1 MACDEV
7 WKRQQERMSNAP
19 PTWDPDLY
27 ERYKAYRDRPAL
39 DLLLQVPADLS
50 PREIWDLGCGP
61 GEHAAVLA
69 ARHPEAVV
77 HGLDQSEAML
87 AAARR
92 RTASVDWVHGDIA
105 AWRPKDAPDLVFSNA
120 ALQWLPD
127 HAELFPRIMSRIAPG
142 GVFACQIPISEGE
155 AWSETLAEAAC
166 AGPWAAKLAGV
177 RHVHPTAPTQDYYA
191 WLGPLSREVD
201 IWETRYLHV
210 LEGEDPVVEWMSGT
224 ALRPLVQALEGAERE
239 AFLETYRAL
248 TARAFPRQADGTTL
262 FPFPRLFMVA
272 RRA

>member
-1 MACDEV
+1 
-7 WKRQQERMSNAP
+7 MSNAP

-27 ERYKAYRDRPAL
+27 ERYKTYRDRPAL
-39 DLLLQVPADLS
+39 DLLLQVPGDLS

-69 ARHPEAVV
+69 ARHPGAAV
-77 HGLDQSEAML
+77 HGLDQSETML

-92 RTASVDWVHGDIA
+92 RTGAVDWVQGDIG
-105 AWRPKDAPDLVFSNA
+105 AWKPKTAPDLVFSNA

-127 HAELFPRIMSRIAPG
+127 HGTLFPEIMRQIARG

-155 AWSETLAEAAC
+155 PWNDILDEAAA

-177 RHVHPTAPTQDYYA
+177 SHVHPTARAQDYYA
-191 WLGPLSREVD
+191 WLGPLSAEID

-210 LEGEDPVVEWMSGT
+210 LEGDDPVVEWMSGT
-224 ALRPLVQALEGAERE
+224 ALRPLVQALEGQEQAD
-239 AFLETYRAL
+239 FLETYRTLA
-248 TARAFPRQADGTTL
+248 AKAFPRQADGATL
-262 FPFPRLFMVA
+262 FPFPRLFMIA
-272 RRA
+272 RRN